1 MASQTIPTAIDR
13 LLAVLGGD
21 PFADFPFRDHTS
33 DLQGWV
39 DEGSI
44 LFDAIEKLQPEV
56 IVEVGTWKGSSA
68 IAMAKR
74 MKMPNLPGRV
84 VCVDTWLGG
93 IEHMLEN
100 ASQANWLQS
109 RHGYPRIY
117 AQFLA
122 NVMHAGVED
131 LIVPVPQTPHIA
143 ARLLNHLGVK
153 PNLVYLDASHDALD
167 VSIDLALYWDMLQ
180 DGGILVGDDY
190 TFYWPGVVTAAQRFA
205 RQYGRPIFSRF
216 GQFVFFKGDN
226 ALAQICRPAETTC
239 WDPVNRWDVPIPP
252 EIQVT

>member
-74 MKMPNLPGRV
+74 MKMLNLPGRV
-84 VCVDTWLGG
+84 V
-93 IEHMLEN
+93 
-100 ASQANWLQS
+100 
-109 RHGYPRIY
+109 
-117 AQFLA
+117 
-122 NVMHAGVED
+122 
-131 LIVPVPQTPHIA
+131 
-143 ARLLNHLGVK
+143 
-153 PNLVYLDASHDALD
+153 
-167 VSIDLALYWDMLQ
+167 
-180 DGGILVGDDY
+180 
-190 TFYWPGVVTAAQRFA
+190 
-205 RQYGRPIFSRF
+205 
-216 GQFVFFKGDN
+216 
-226 ALAQICRPAETTC
+226 
-239 WDPVNRWDVPIPP
+239 
-252 EIQVT
+252 